1 MVESINSTRERNLS
15 RARRDNE
22 RVYIARRLYGRFSGS
37 TTTFQGVD
45 VRWNIISISPELE
58 CSDETVLQSV
68 QLEVISLSRCSPRTP
83 LKRACCDATLLHLA
97 YGHIVSVSFL
107 LASSLILAK
116 EKTIYQPFRCVFTK
130 NNGLKACT

>member
-1 MVESINSTRERNLS
+1 MKRMVESINSTRERNLS

-22 RVYIARRLYGRFSGS
+22 RVYIARRLCGRFSGS

-97 YGHIVSVSFL
+97 YGHIVSVFFL

-116 EKTIYQPFRCVFTK
+116 EKTIYQPWTISMRIHEE
-130 NNGLKACT
+130 

>member
-22 RVYIARRLYGRFSGS
+22 RVYIARRLCGRFSGS

-116 EKTIYQPFRCVFTK
+116 KKTIYQPWTISMRIHEE
-130 NNGLKACT
+130 